1 MILEIRVETEGLGE
15 EGKKKL
21 RDMGEVTS
29 DKISLRDDLSVCGHL
44 YSFKMFQALLFL
56 AIPLTSFSLV
66 PEIIDYLIS
75 FLWFF

>member
-29 DKISLRDDLSVCGHL
+29 DKISLRDNLSVGIYIPSKC
-44 YSFKMFQALLFL
+44 FKLCSSSPFPSQVFHW
-56 AIPLTSFSLV
+56 SLN
-66 PEIIDYLIS
+66 
-75 FLWFF
+75 